1 MMRENAVLE
10 GAFLITALLAMVAC
24 GGTIEVNDTYRRHSM
39 INLNQLGIGGIIFL
53 IGAVI
58 YIINLLYA
66 LGKRTK
72 AVPIDG
78 VGLMVLGLGLALLL
92 KL

>member
-1 MMRENAVLE
+1 ML
-10 GAFLITALLAMVAC
+10 
-24 GGTIEVNDTYRRHSM
+24 
-39 INLNQLGIGGIIFL
+39 NLNQLGIGGIIFL

-66 LGKRTK
+66 LGKHTK
-72 AVPIDG
+72 AIPVDG
-78 VGLMVLGLGLALLL
+78 VGLMVLGMGLALLL

>member
-1 MMRENAVLE
+1 
-10 GAFLITALLAMVAC
+10 
-24 GGTIEVNDTYRRHSM
+24 M

-58 YIINLLYA
+58 YFINLLSA
-66 LGKRTK
+66 LGKHTK

-78 VGLMVLGLGLALLL
+78 VGLMILGLGVALLL
-92 KL
+92 RW